1 MPSMKLLNKSL
12 IFIVFCLIFSAP
24 AFPQEENS
32 DNFDPAEKARQAHEK
47 ASSDMMYQNE
57 EWKAMYYQ
65 NQQII
70 QLLKEIRDSLDTLK
84 TRVAV
89 KDVEK

>member
-1 MPSMKLLNKSL
+1 MELRSARHAAFFL
-12 IFIVFCLIFSAP
+12 ITTFSFILP
-24 AFPQEENS
+24 AFAQDGDMDS
-32 DNFDPAEKARQAHEK
+32 YDAAFKARQAHEK
-47 ASSDMMYQNE
+47 AATDMIYQNE
-57 EWKAMYYQ
+57 EWKALYYQ

-84 TRVAV
+84 ARDAV